1 MTITYVINAI
11 KDSTLIGTLGNVS
24 LVRIM
29 FICVMNAS
37 KQEMKMISSVQAVQ
51 EVLCLNSQE
60 TSLSQDSVTPLMQ
73 ILMISLKGYLFTQ
86 CGKCFIARH
95 ARMDTTGM
103 KIFSFVENAQL
114 RTVSFAHHMVTVM
127 FVMKVSLSNLTRQ
140 VAFPQLRTVRFQLQ
154 SNHKDS
160 SKIMKKE
167 DSNAQ
172 CVRQVLPSILKLLF
186 VTIAQTLSLD
196 V

>member
-1 MTITYVINAI
+1 MTTTCVHNAI
-11 KDSTLIGTLGNVS
+11 KDSTLIGSLGNVS
-24 LVRIM
+24 LVKIM

-37 KQEMKMISSVQAVQ
+37 KRQMKMRLYVQAAQ

-60 TSLSQDSVTPLMQ
+60 TSVSQDSVTALMQ

-95 ARMDTTGM
+95 ARLDSTGM

-114 RTVSFAHHMVTVM
+114 RTVSFAHPMVTVM
-127 FVMKVSLSNLTRQ
+127 FVMKVSLSNLTRL

-160 SKIMKKE
+160 SKTMKKV
-167 DSNAQ
+167 DSNVQ
-172 CVRQVLPSILKLLF
+172 CVRQDLPSILKLLS
-186 VTIAQTLSLD
+186 VIIAQTSSRD